1 MNNMN
6 NMNNKLKSK
15 QELIDEFNNKNN
27 MNIHHTD
34 VKYVIIHFDLIKWCK
49 FEPLE
54 CIFDEEDTFEE
65 FNKELIKIL
74 KDKYPEESMT
84 ITDIQYSLSQ
94 INNIINIPQNM
105 LIKKKHFT
113 GKVWDSVKDNDVL
126 FITWFQISEW
136 KQV

>member
-1 MNNMN
+1 MN

-34 VKYVIIHFDLIKWCK
+34 VKYVIIKFGLISWCK

-74 KDKYPEESMT
+74 KDKYPEQAIT
-84 ITDIQYSLSQ
+84 ITDIQYSLSP
-94 INNIINIPQNM
+94 NNNNIPQNM
-105 LIKKKHFT
+105 LIIKKHFT
-113 GKVWDSVKDNDVL
+113 GKVWNSVKDNDIL
-126 FITWFQISEW
+126 FIKWIQRTKWEAA
-136 KQV
+136 

>member
-34 VKYVIIHFDLIKWCK
+34 VKYAIINFGLISWCK

-74 KDKYPEESMT
+74 KDKYPEQAIT
-84 ITDIQYSLSQ
+84 ITDIQYSLSP
-94 INNIINIPQNM
+94 NNNNIPQNM
-105 LIKKKHFT
+105 LIIKKHFT
-113 GKVWDSVKDNDVL
+113 GKVWNSVKDNDIL
-126 FITWFQISEW
+126 FIKWIQRTKWEAA
-136 KQV
+136 